1 MRETDPNI
9 NPSNEPTAG
18 NRLLTFLLFSKRAM
32 LMGVL
37 AAAILVFLALLP
49 PEGRRAL
56 IVSLWA
62 ERTLVVLMAVF
73 TLLMLSLLW
82 AAGQSMD
89 AWLFRSINQSRY
101 RSRLIDRIMFWA
113 TQAGNGA
120 FSFVIAL
127 LLVLGGMRLLALELV
142 LGTLSLWLVVE
153 AMKALTERSRPF
165 AMLDDTN
172 LIGWRERGKSF
183 PSGHSAQAFFMAAFF
198 AASLNTGVLG
208 ILILYGLAALIGF
221 SRIYIGVHYPRDVLA
236 GAIIGSVWGIVGTIV
251 QPYWFA
257 WLG

>member
-1 MRETDPNI
+1 MREPDSSNNPPNT
-9 NPSNEPTAG
+9 PKPE
-18 NRLLTFLLFSKRAM
+18 NRLLTFLLFSKRAV

-37 AAAILVFLALLP
+37 ALAILIFLALLP

-56 IVSLWA
+56 VESLWA
-62 ERTLVVLMAVF
+62 ERLIVILLAVF

-89 AWLFRSINQSRY
+89 AWLFRSINQGRF
-101 RSRLIDRIMFWA
+101 RARWIDRLMFWA

-120 FSFVIAL
+120 FSFVVAL
-127 LLVLGGMRLLALELV
+127 LLVLFGLRLLALELV

-153 AMKALTERSRPF
+153 AVKALTERSRPF
-165 AMLDDTN
+165 AGLDDTN

-183 PSGHSAQAFFMAAFF
+183 PSGHTAQVFFMASLLT
-198 AASLNTGVLG
+198 ASLHLGFLGVML
-208 ILILYGLAALIGF
+208 LYVVAALVGF

-236 GAIIGSVWGIVGTIV
+236 GAIIGSAWGIVGTVV

-257 WLG
+257 WLA

>member
-1 MRETDPNI
+1 MRETEPEMNAPNQ
-9 NPSNEPTAG
+9 PSPG
-18 NRLLTFLLFSKRAM
+18 NRFVTFLLFSKRAL

-37 AAAILVFLALLP
+37 ALAILIFLALLP

-56 IVSLWA
+56 VASLWA
-62 ERTLVVLMAVF
+62 ERILVILLVVF

-82 AAGQSMD
+82 AAGQNMD
-89 AWLFRSINQSRY
+89 AWMFRTINQGRY
-101 RSRLIDRIMFWA
+101 RSLFIDRLMFWL
-113 TQAGNGA
+113 TQLGNGA
-120 FSFVIAL
+120 FSFVIAFG
-127 LLVLGGMRLLALELV
+127 LVFGGLRLLALELV

-153 AMKALTERSRPF
+153 AVKALTERSRPF
-165 AMLDDTN
+165 AGLDDTN

-183 PSGHSAQAFFMAAFF
+183 PSGHSAQVFFMA
-198 AASLNTGVLG
+198 SLFSATINPGVLG
-208 ILILYGLAALIGF
+208 ILLLYGLAALVGF

-236 GAIIGSVWGIVGTIV
+236 GAIIGSVWGIVGTVV